1 MTEIRNMTPH
11 EITYFFDEGTSVTFP
26 PQKESI
32 RIDEKQTPQKNI
44 GVYKCVSNEVIGHN
58 LPPQQEGVTLLVSRL
73 VLDAFP
79 QRKDLVAPD
88 TGKTAKR
95 NEKGQVIG
103 IYQFTV
109 KK

>member
-1 MTEIRNMTPH
+1 MEIRNMTPH
-11 EITYFFDEGTSVTFP
+11 EITYFFDENTSVVFP
-26 PQKESI
+26 PCGQSV
-32 RIDEKQTPQKNI
+32 RIDEDQTPADSV
-44 GVYKCVSNEVIGHN
+44 GVFKTVTNTVTGHN

-79 QRKDLVAPD
+79 QRKDLIAPD